1 MCRRRSILIAGAL
14 LAAAAPSAHGLD
26 MKHVSCTGFL
36 ASGQDDMKAIIMWL
50 RGYHAGRSGIIAGTD
65 KAEMTAYGGR
75 LGHYCKAHPDL
86 GVIQASEQILD
97 EQEHGI

>member
-50 RGYHAGRSGIIAGTD
+50 RGYHHRRYRQSGD
-65 KAEMTAYGGR
+65 DR
-75 LGHYCKAHPDL
+75 LWRTPRPL
-86 GVIQASEQILD
+86 LQSPS
-97 EQEHGI
+97 

>member
-14 LAAAAPSAHGLD
+14 LAAAPSAHGLD

-50 RGYHAGRSGIIAGTD
+50 RGYHAGRSGIIASTD

-75 LGHYCKAHPDL
+75 LGRYCKAHPDL

-97 EQEHGI
+97 EQGHGI